1 MSILRVTIRSSGP
14 TDYSTEQL
22 RLRLREAVANMEVN
36 EQMEVL
42 ENNRRRQRRAA
53 DSVQLTRRSHP
64 VPPPLLP
71 VRRRSSSSSS
81 SADSNNNIN
90 LSPVSS
96 SSHHSQISP
105 KTQYPSAVTS
115 MRKQK
120 TLPLLSQHSPPAPAR
135 VPTCSGAMVTVPKK
149 KDVQLPVLTSYRNG
163 EPASR
168 RRRPGTDSVDDD
180 DDDGEY
186 CIRRSRR
193 ETRTG
198 NDWEV
203 TRKNHYSYW
212 PPKKTTTTTKTRR
225 FISWGGES
233 WGLWGLVEELVPEY
247 ERRRKPR
254 FVIESF
260 LCFYR
265 YGVVRYGTCA

>member
-42 ENNRRRQRRAA
+42 ENSRRRQRRAA

-64 VPPPLLP
+64 IPPPPLP
-71 VRRRSSSSSS
+71 VRRRSSSSS

-90 LSPVSS
+90 ISPVSS

-105 KTQYPSAVTS
+105 KTQYPSAVS
-115 MRKQK
+115 SLRKK
-120 TLPLLSQHSPPAPAR
+120 KKKLPLHSQQSPLAPPPAR

-163 EPASR
+163 EPAARRRR

-180 DDDGEY
+180 ADDGEY

-212 PPKKTTTTTKTRR
+212 PPKKTTTTTKTRG
-225 FISWGGES
+225 FIS
-233 WGLWGLVEELVPEY
+233 
-247 ERRRKPR
+247 
-254 FVIESF
+254 
-260 LCFYR
+260 
-265 YGVVRYGTCA
+265 

>member
-71 VRRRSSSSSS
+71 VRRSSSSSS

-90 LSPVSS
+90 ISPVSS
-96 SSHHSQISP
+96 SSHHSQISS

-115 MRKQK
+115 VRKNKK
-120 TLPLLSQHSPPAPAR
+120 TLPLLSQHSPLATAPAR

-163 EPASR
+163 EPAARR

-180 DDDGEY
+180 GDEGEY
-186 CIRRSRR
+186 CIRKSRR

-212 PPKKTTTTTKTRR
+212 PPKKTTTTATTKRG
-225 FISWGGES
+225 FIS
-233 WGLWGLVEELVPEY
+233 
-247 ERRRKPR
+247 
-254 FVIESF
+254 
-260 LCFYR
+260 
-265 YGVVRYGTCA
+265 

>member
-81 SADSNNNIN
+81 ADSNNNIDI
-90 LSPVSS
+90 SPVS

-115 MRKQK
+115 VRKKK
-120 TLPLLSQHSPPAPAR
+120 TLPLLSQHSPLATAPAR

-163 EPASR
+163 EPAAR
-168 RRRPGTDSVDDD
+168 RRRRRLGTDSVDDD

-212 PPKKTTTTTKTRR
+212 PPKSKTTTATTKRG
-225 FISWGGES
+225 FIS
-233 WGLWGLVEELVPEY
+233 
-247 ERRRKPR
+247 
-254 FVIESF
+254 
-260 LCFYR
+260 
-265 YGVVRYGTCA
+265 

>member
-42 ENNRRRQRRAA
+42 ENNNRRRQRRAA
-53 DSVQLTRRSHP
+53 DSFQLTRRSHP

-81 SADSNNNIN
+81 ADSNNIINI
-90 LSPVSS
+90 SPVSS

-105 KTQYPSAVTS
+105 KTQYPLAVTS
-115 MRKQK
+115 VRQKK

-168 RRRPGTDSVDDD
+168 RRRRRPGTDSVDDD

-212 PPKKTTTTTKTRR
+212 PPKTKTTTATTKRG
-225 FISWGGES
+225 FIS
-233 WGLWGLVEELVPEY
+233 
-247 ERRRKPR
+247 
-254 FVIESF
+254 
-260 LCFYR
+260 
-265 YGVVRYGTCA
+265 

>member
-64 VPPPLLP
+64 VPPPPLP
-71 VRRRSSSSSS
+71 VRRSSSSS
-81 SADSNNNIN
+81 SADSNNNNNIN
-90 LSPVSS
+90 ISPVSS
-96 SSHHSQISP
+96 SSHHSQISS

-115 MRKQK
+115 VRKNKK

-135 VPTCSGAMVTVPKK
+135 VTTCSGAMVTVPKK

-163 EPASR
+163 EPAAGRR

-180 DDDGEY
+180 ADDGEY

-212 PPKKTTTTTKTRR
+212 PPKTKTTTATTKRG
-225 FISWGGES
+225 FIS
-233 WGLWGLVEELVPEY
+233 
-247 ERRRKPR
+247 
-254 FVIESF
+254 
-260 LCFYR
+260 
-265 YGVVRYGTCA
+265 

>member
-42 ENNRRRQRRAA
+42 ENNNRRRGQRRPA

-64 VPPPLLP
+64 VPPPPLP
-71 VRRRSSSSSS
+71 VRGRSSSSS

-90 LSPVSS
+90 ISPVSS
-96 SSHHSQISP
+96 SSHHSQISS
-105 KTQYPSAVTS
+105 KTQHPSAVTS
-115 MRKQK
+115 VREKK

-163 EPASR
+163 EPAARR

-180 DDDGEY
+180 GDEGEY

-212 PPKKTTTTTKTRR
+212 PPKNKTTTATTKRG
-225 FISWGGES
+225 FIS
-233 WGLWGLVEELVPEY
+233 
-247 ERRRKPR
+247 
-254 FVIESF
+254 
-260 LCFYR
+260 
-265 YGVVRYGTCA
+265 

>member
-14 TDYSTEQL
+14 TDYSSEKL

-64 VPPPLLP
+64 IPPPLLP
-71 VRRRSSSSSS
+71 VLRRSSSSS

-90 LSPVSS
+90 ISPVSS
-96 SSHHSQISP
+96 SSNHSQISA

-115 MRKQK
+115 VRKK
-120 TLPLLSQHSPPAPAR
+120 KKLPLLSQQSPSAPAPAR

-163 EPASR
+163 EPAARRR

-203 TRKNHYSYW
+203 TRKNHYAYW
-212 PPKKTTTTTKTRR
+212 PPKKTTAITTKTRG
-225 FISWGGES
+225 FIS
-233 WGLWGLVEELVPEY
+233 
-247 ERRRKPR
+247 
-254 FVIESF
+254 
-260 LCFYR
+260 
-265 YGVVRYGTCA
+265 

>member
-64 VPPPLLP
+64 IPPPPLP
-71 VRRRSSSSSS
+71 VRRRSSSSS

-90 LSPVSS
+90 ISPVSS

-115 MRKQK
+115 LRKK
-120 TLPLLSQHSPPAPAR
+120 KKKLPLHSQHSPLATAPAR

-163 EPASR
+163 EPAARRR

-212 PPKKTTTTTKTRR
+212 PPKSKTTKTTTKRG
-225 FISWGGES
+225 FIS
-233 WGLWGLVEELVPEY
+233 
-247 ERRRKPR
+247 
-254 FVIESF
+254 
-260 LCFYR
+260 
-265 YGVVRYGTCA
+265 

>member
-81 SADSNNNIN
+81 ADSNNNIN
-90 LSPVSS
+90 ISPVSS

-105 KTQYPSAVTS
+105 KTQYPSAVTNV
-115 MRKQK
+115 RKKK
-120 TLPLLSQHSPPAPAR
+120 TLPLLSQQAPPAPAR

-163 EPASR
+163 EPAARRR
-168 RRRPGTDSVDDD
+168 RRRPGTTDSVDDD

-212 PPKKTTTTTKTRR
+212 PPKTKTSTATTKRG
-225 FISWGGES
+225 FIS
-233 WGLWGLVEELVPEY
+233 
-247 ERRRKPR
+247 
-254 FVIESF
+254 
-260 LCFYR
+260 
-265 YGVVRYGTCA
+265 

>member
-42 ENNRRRQRRAA
+42 ENNNRRRQRRAA

-64 VPPPLLP
+64 IPPPPLP
-71 VRRRSSSSSS
+71 VRRRSSSSS

-90 LSPVSS
+90 ISPVSS

-115 MRKQK
+115 LRKK
-120 TLPLLSQHSPPAPAR
+120 KKKLPLHSQQSPLATAPAR

-163 EPASR
+163 EPAARRR

-212 PPKKTTTTTKTRR
+212 PPKSKTTTATAKRG
-225 FISWGGES
+225 FIS
-233 WGLWGLVEELVPEY
+233 
-247 ERRRKPR
+247 
-254 FVIESF
+254 
-260 LCFYR
+260 
-265 YGVVRYGTCA
+265 

>member
-64 VPPPLLP
+64 IPPPPLP
-71 VRRRSSSSSS
+71 VRRRSSSSS

-90 LSPVSS
+90 ISPVSS

-115 MRKQK
+115 VRKK
-120 TLPLLSQHSPPAPAR
+120 KKLPLLSQHSPLATAPAR

-163 EPASR
+163 EPAARRR

-212 PPKKTTTTTKTRR
+212 PPKSKTTKTTTKRGL
-225 FISWGGES
+225 IS
-233 WGLWGLVEELVPEY
+233 
-247 ERRRKPR
+247 
-254 FVIESF
+254 
-260 LCFYR
+260 
-265 YGVVRYGTCA
+265 

>member
-42 ENNRRRQRRAA
+42 ENNNRRRQRRPA

-64 VPPPLLP
+64 VPPPPLP
-71 VRRRSSSSSS
+71 VHGRSSSSS
-81 SADSNNNIN
+81 SADSNNDINI
-90 LSPVSS
+90 SPVSS
-96 SSHHSQISP
+96 SSHHSQMSP

-115 MRKQK
+115 VRKKK
-120 TLPLLSQHSPPAPAR
+120 TLPLLSQHMPPAPAR

-163 EPASR
+163 EAAARRR

-212 PPKKTTTTTKTRR
+212 PPKTKPSTATTKRG
-225 FISWGGES
+225 FIS
-233 WGLWGLVEELVPEY
+233 
-247 ERRRKPR
+247 
-254 FVIESF
+254 
-260 LCFYR
+260 
-265 YGVVRYGTCA
+265 

>member
-42 ENNRRRQRRAA
+42 ENNNRRRQRRAA

-81 SADSNNNIN
+81 ADSNNNVNI
-90 LSPVSS
+90 SPVSS

-115 MRKQK
+115 VRKKK
-120 TLPLLSQHSPPAPAR
+120 TLPLDSQHSPLATAPAR

-163 EPASR
+163 EPAARRR

-212 PPKKTTTTTKTRR
+212 PPKTKTTTATTKRG
-225 FISWGGES
+225 FIS
-233 WGLWGLVEELVPEY
+233 
-247 ERRRKPR
+247 
-254 FVIESF
+254 
-260 LCFYR
+260 
-265 YGVVRYGTCA
+265 

>member
-64 VPPPLLP
+64 IPPPPLP
-71 VRRRSSSSSS
+71 VRRRSSSSS

-90 LSPVSS
+90 ISPVSA

-115 MRKQK
+115 LRKK
-120 TLPLLSQHSPPAPAR
+120 KKKLPLHSQHSPLAPAPAR

-163 EPASR
+163 
-168 RRRPGTDSVDDD
+168 
-180 DDDGEY
+180 DDGEY

-212 PPKKTTTTTKTRR
+212 PPKTKTTTATTKRG
-225 FISWGGES
+225 FIS
-233 WGLWGLVEELVPEY
+233 
-247 ERRRKPR
+247 
-254 FVIESF
+254 
-260 LCFYR
+260 
-265 YGVVRYGTCA
+265 

>member
-1 MSILRVTIRSSGP
+1 
-14 TDYSTEQL
+14 
-22 RLRLREAVANMEVN
+22 MEVN

-42 ENNRRRQRRAA
+42 ENNNRRRQRRAT

-64 VPPPLLP
+64 IPPPPLP
-71 VRRRSSSSSS
+71 VRRRSSSSS

-90 LSPVSS
+90 ISPVSS
-96 SSHHSQISP
+96 SSHHSQMSP

-115 MRKQK
+115 VRKMKK

-163 EPASR
+163 EAAAR
-168 RRRPGTDSVDDD
+168 RRRRRLGTDSVDDD

-212 PPKKTTTTTKTRR
+212 PPKTKTSTATTKRG
-225 FISWGGES
+225 FIS
-233 WGLWGLVEELVPEY
+233 
-247 ERRRKPR
+247 
-254 FVIESF
+254 
-260 LCFYR
+260 
-265 YGVVRYGTCA
+265 

>member
-64 VPPPLLP
+64 IPPPPLP
-71 VRRRSSSSSS
+71 VRRRSSSGS

-90 LSPVSS
+90 ISPVSSS

-105 KTQYPSAVTS
+105 KTQYPSAVS
-115 MRKQK
+115 SLRKK
-120 TLPLLSQHSPPAPAR
+120 KKKLPLLSQHSPLATAPAR

-163 EPASR
+163 EPAARR

-212 PPKKTTTTTKTRR
+212 PPKSKTTTATAKRG
-225 FISWGGES
+225 FIS
-233 WGLWGLVEELVPEY
+233 
-247 ERRRKPR
+247 
-254 FVIESF
+254 
-260 LCFYR
+260 
-265 YGVVRYGTCA
+265 

>member
-42 ENNRRRQRRAA
+42 ENSRRRQRRAA

-81 SADSNNNIN
+81 ADSNNNIN

-105 KTQYPSAVTS
+105 KTQFPSAVTS
-115 MRKQK
+115 VRKKK

-163 EPASR
+163 
-168 RRRPGTDSVDDD
+168 
-180 DDDGEY
+180 DDGEY

-212 PPKKTTTTTKTRR
+212 PPKTKTTTATTKRG
-225 FISWGGES
+225 FIS
-233 WGLWGLVEELVPEY
+233 
-247 ERRRKPR
+247 
-254 FVIESF
+254 
-260 LCFYR
+260 
-265 YGVVRYGTCA
+265 

>member
-42 ENNRRRQRRAA
+42 ENNNRRRQRRAA

-71 VRRRSSSSSS
+71 VRRSSSSS
-81 SADSNNNIN
+81 SADSNDNIN
-90 LSPVSS
+90 ISPVSS

-115 MRKQK
+115 VRKKK

-163 EPASR
+163 EPAARRR
-168 RRRPGTDSVDDD
+168 RRRPGTTDSVDDD

-212 PPKKTTTTTKTRR
+212 PPKKTTTTTTKTRG
-225 FISWGGES
+225 FIS
-233 WGLWGLVEELVPEY
+233 
-247 ERRRKPR
+247 
-254 FVIESF
+254 
-260 LCFYR
+260 
-265 YGVVRYGTCA
+265 

>member
-81 SADSNNNIN
+81 ADSNNKISI
-90 LSPVSS
+90 SPVCS

-115 MRKQK
+115 VRKKK
-120 TLPLLSQHSPPAPAR
+120 TLPLLSQHSPLATAPAR

-163 EPASR
+163 
-168 RRRPGTDSVDDD
+168 
-180 DDDGEY
+180 DDGEY

-198 NDWEV
+198 SDWEV

-212 PPKKTTTTTKTRR
+212 PPKKTTTTTKTRG
-225 FISWGGES
+225 FIS
-233 WGLWGLVEELVPEY
+233 
-247 ERRRKPR
+247 
-254 FVIESF
+254 
-260 LCFYR
+260 
-265 YGVVRYGTCA
+265 

>member
-1 MSILRVTIRSSGP
+1 
-14 TDYSTEQL
+14 
-22 RLRLREAVANMEVN
+22 MEVN

-81 SADSNNNIN
+81 ADSNNNNIN
-90 LSPVSS
+90 ISPVSSS
-96 SSHHSQISP
+96 SSHHSQVSP

-115 MRKQK
+115 VRKKK
-120 TLPLLSQHSPPAPAR
+120 TLPLLSQHSPPASAR
-135 VPTCSGAMVTVPKK
+135 VPTCSSAMVTIPKK

-163 EPASR
+163 EPAAR

-212 PPKKTTTTTKTRR
+212 PPKTKTTTATTKRG
-225 FISWGGES
+225 FIS
-233 WGLWGLVEELVPEY
+233 
-247 ERRRKPR
+247 
-254 FVIESF
+254 
-260 LCFYR
+260 
-265 YGVVRYGTCA
+265 

>member
-42 ENNRRRQRRAA
+42 ENNRRRQRRAT

-64 VPPPLLP
+64 VPPPPLP

-81 SADSNNNIN
+81 ADSNNNNNIN
-90 LSPVSS
+90 ISPVSS

-115 MRKQK
+115 VRKKK
-120 TLPLLSQHSPPAPAR
+120 TPPLLSQQSPSAPAPAR

-163 EPASR
+163 EPAARRR

-212 PPKKTTTTTKTRR
+212 PPKTKTTTATTKRG
-225 FISWGGES
+225 FIS
-233 WGLWGLVEELVPEY
+233 
-247 ERRRKPR
+247 
-254 FVIESF
+254 
-260 LCFYR
+260 
-265 YGVVRYGTCA
+265 

>member
-42 ENNRRRQRRAA
+42 ENNGRRQRRAA

-81 SADSNNNIN
+81 ADSNNNNIN

-115 MRKQK
+115 VRKKK
-120 TLPLLSQHSPPAPAR
+120 TLPLLSQHSAPAPAR

-163 EPASR
+163 EAAARRR

-180 DDDGEY
+180 GDDGEY

-212 PPKKTTTTTKTRR
+212 PPKTKTTTATKKRG
-225 FISWGGES
+225 FIS
-233 WGLWGLVEELVPEY
+233 
-247 ERRRKPR
+247 
-254 FVIESF
+254 
-260 LCFYR
+260 
-265 YGVVRYGTCA
+265 

>member
-42 ENNRRRQRRAA
+42 ENNRRRQRRTA

-64 VPPPLLP
+64 VPPPPLP
-71 VRRRSSSSSS
+71 VRRRSSSSS

-90 LSPVSS
+90 ISPVSS

-115 MRKQK
+115 VQKKK
-120 TLPLLSQHSPPAPAR
+120 TLPLLSQHSPPTPAR
-135 VPTCSGAMVTVPKK
+135 VPTCSSAMVTVPKK

-163 EPASR
+163 EPAAR
-168 RRRPGTDSVDDD
+168 RRRRRLGTDSVDDD
-180 DDDGEY
+180 DGDGEY

-212 PPKKTTTTTKTRR
+212 PPKSKTSTATTKRG
-225 FISWGGES
+225 FIS
-233 WGLWGLVEELVPEY
+233 
-247 ERRRKPR
+247 
-254 FVIESF
+254 
-260 LCFYR
+260 
-265 YGVVRYGTCA
+265 

>member
-64 VPPPLLP
+64 IPPPPPP
-71 VRRRSSSSSS
+71 VRRRSSSSS

-90 LSPVSS
+90 ISPVSS

-105 KTQYPSAVTS
+105 KTQYPSAVS
-115 MRKQK
+115 SLRKK
-120 TLPLLSQHSPPAPAR
+120 KKKLPLLSQHSPLAPAPAR
-135 VPTCSGAMVTVPKK
+135 VPTCSGAMVTVDKK

-163 EPASR
+163 EPATRRRR

-212 PPKKTTTTTKTRR
+212 PPKTKTTTATTKRGL
-225 FISWGGES
+225 IS
-233 WGLWGLVEELVPEY
+233 
-247 ERRRKPR
+247 
-254 FVIESF
+254 
-260 LCFYR
+260 
-265 YGVVRYGTCA
+265 